1 MRIHHRGR
9 NNRNVPGG
17 GITFLLVDGVFII
30 LALTG
35 LPQRLFTQTRN
46 LVIAAVPV
54 FVSAIAAAVA
64 GRIIFKRITATRG
77 EEAAKKLDTICSI
90 VGALL
95 GMALFALLIHLFNK
109 STGGY

>member
-1 MRIHHRGR
+1 MRRHHRGR
-9 NNRNVPGG
+9 NNNNVPGG

-35 LPQRLFTQTRN
+35 LPQRLFMQTRN
-46 LVIAAVPV
+46 LVIAAIPV
-54 FVSAIAAAVA
+54 FVSAIGAAVG

-77 EEAAKKLDTICSI
+77 DKAAKKLDTICSV

-95 GMALFALLIHLFNK
+95 GMVLFAVLIHLFNK
-109 STGGY
+109 ATGAY